1 MDRVVD
7 LGVPA
12 FSIFLGGS
20 GGWRCSHEKS
30 TGG

>member
-12 FSIFLGGS
+12 FSIFWEGS